1 MAQSLPMIRY
11 IFALLFPGHLLPV
24 HWARKFVKLRHWL
37 LLAIPIGLAT
47 GLGVSALNLLCNRV
61 LWNHLAHSPL
71 PLRLAAPVLGLF
83 LSGWILHRLGRRS
96 IGMLNEVVLDYHH
109 PPEALEPRRDLLA
122 ISATVCTVG
131 LGGSLSLGGPSQW
144 LGTRLA
150 MYLRRFL
157 ARFRPMQGISH
168 RQVMLVGAA
177 AGVAAYLRAPLTG
190 TILAMETPFRRDLDA
205 TAFLPASLAALL
217 AYRVHGLLVDATPML
232 PFTNVGKAGW
242 IALLAS
248 ALVGVVAGL
257 LSRFFQY
264 GALWAKT
271 ATDPLAWQLRGL
283 LGGTVVAAT
292 AWVAWRAFGDTW
304 TLQTGLPMARL
315 MVAGQFHGWTA
326 AALLALKLVAVWATL
341 GTTGVAGVLVIT
353 LTVGSVLGAALQPI
367 LPFTPELACAVAV
380 CAYLAANYNAPLT
393 GVALAV
399 EWGGAALLHSVWPA
413 VIVAAWIGSGMAN
426 TPSKRRSRQVR
437 PAGRGGAGEV
447 LLPTR

>member
-1 MAQSLPMIRY
+1 MPSFLRY
-11 IFALLFPGHLLPV
+11 ILALVFPGHLLPV

-47 GLGVSALNLLCNRV
+47 GLGVSALNLMCNRV
-61 LWNHLAHSPL
+61 LWSRLGHAPL
-71 PLRLAAPVLGLF
+71 PWRLAAPVAGLC

-109 PPEALEPRRDLLA
+109 PPEALDPKRDLLA

-131 LGGSLSLGGPSQW
+131 LGASLSLGGPSQW

-150 MYLRRFL
+150 FYLRRL
-157 ARFRPMQGISH
+157 LGRFRPMQGISN

-205 TAFLPASLAALL
+205 TAFLPASLAALI
-217 AYRVHGLLVDATPML
+217 AYRVHALLVDGAPML
-232 PFTNVGKAGW
+232 PFTNEGRAGYA
-242 IALLAS
+242 ALGAS
-248 ALVGVVAGL
+248 ALVGLAAGL
-257 LSRFFQY
+257 LSRLFTY
-264 GALWAKT
+264 GALRAKEV
-271 ATDPLAWQLRGL
+271 TDPLPWQLRGPI
-283 LGGTVVAAT
+283 GGAVVAGT
-292 AWVAWRAFGDTW
+292 ALLAWAAFGDTW

-315 MVAGQFHGWTA
+315 MAAGQFHGWA
-326 AALLALKLVAVWATL
+326 ALALLALKLVAVWATL

-353 LTVGSVLGAALQPI
+353 LTVGSVLGAALQPL

-393 GVALAV
+393 GVALAL
-399 EWGGAALLHSVWPA
+399 EWGGSALLHSVWPA

-426 TPSKRRSRQVR
+426 TPSKRRSALVR
-437 PAGRGGAGEV
+437 PPRPARAPAGPAA
-447 LLPTR
+447 